1 MLAAIRR
8 TGEAYPNHAIVFVHG
23 VVPGYSDCH
32 YFPGTNLVF
41 LSQSDPSH
49 MLVISIPAIL
59 GAGHERKVSLP
70 ELGLNTR

>member
-8 TGEAYPNHAIVFVHG
+8 TGEAYPNHAIVLAHG
-23 VVPGYSDCH
+23 GVPGYSDYH

-41 LSQSDPSH
+41 LSQSGPSH

-59 GAGHERKVSLP
+59 GAGHERRISLP